1 VVLSK
6 KTTLRSDKQLY
17 KKTLKIMTVAYPRK
31 LNNTIG
37 ARYIMKQVVRDR
49 EIHLITLNRYR
60 YSEQRS
66 CKDLTDLIEQLDG
79 KPVELVRDLS
89 HHISDEARHAYWL
102 TDLLV
107 ELGADIGTPPG
118 SSYIQEFERLLDRNQ
133 KDATRDREDFVI
145 SSLVAIN
152 VTEKRGCEYFSAHIH
167 ALKEAPQTEENIKI
181 RETIERIF
189 PEEAGHVRW
198 GNRLLAQIA
207 KKSPEHQQKVEQ
219 AKRKYAAIEQAAFE
233 SGMDIMAGAEL
244 RRINHL
250 LEIANTMPVWER
262 PQYLMERL
270 PQTLLAPELQLTR
283 IEAAQRAWKRDPQAF
298 MEKFVPM
305 FLNGFN
311 KATDK
316 KPKAVA

>member
-1 VVLSK
+1 
-6 KTTLRSDKQLY
+6 
-17 KKTLKIMTVAYPRK
+17 MTVAYPRK
-31 LNNTIG
+31 FNNSMS
-37 ARYIMKQVVRDR
+37 ARDIMRNVVRDR

-60 YSEQRS
+60 FNEQHS
-66 CKDLTDLIEQLDG
+66 CIDLTDVIEKLDG
-79 KPVELVRDLS
+79 KPVQLVRDLS
-89 HHISDEARHAYWL
+89 HHVCDEARHAVWL

-118 SSYIQEFERLLDRNQ
+118 VSYIGEFERLLDQ
-133 KDATRDREDFVI
+133 EKYQQEHQREEAI
-145 SSLVAIN
+145 IAALAAIN
-152 VTEKRGCEYFSAHIH
+152 VTEKRGCEYFSGHIQ

-198 GNRLLAQIA
+198 GNRWLAQIA
-207 KKSPEHQQKVEQ
+207 KKSPEHRQKVEQ
-219 AKRKYAAIEQAAFE
+219 AKRKYIAIEQAAFE

-244 RRINHL
+244 RRMNNL

-270 PQTLLAPELQLTR
+270 PQTLIAPELQMTR
-283 IEAAQRAWKRDPQAF
+283 ITAAQRAWQRDPQAF

-305 FLNGFN
+305 FLSGLNR
-311 KATDK
+311 TQTPK
-316 KPKAVA
+316 KKVEAS